1 MSLALSQVRGLSFK
15 LTLGVRHLV
24 GLVGLLAA
32 VAVGWAA
39 TTRHVSAVLVLA
51 GVGLLSTAALT
62 GGLEGLAVCVV
73 LLAFL
78 PIPSVEIGNATFGFA
93 TLTAPMLV
101 AAVLLEARRSRLTL
115 QVPHLGL
122 YGAFLAVAAL
132 SVAYSWIA
140 WDPGVGT
147 GKELGAGHRWIGYQI
162 AQLYFLVLPM
172 IAFTA
177 GFNYAR
183 LRRLNSLLMALAIGL
198 ALSVLSSLA
207 TWAAH
212 PTNPLDSYQLNQRVG
227 SFDYIS
233 ATFLTVLG
241 AACLLWSSKPLQ
253 KALGIGAAFAGLL
266 GVFIAGY
273 LNPWLAVMAA
283 LSVMVWHRAR
293 GRGLAAWVAAL
304 TALVVTFQSGILDFL
319 LVRSQSSDL
328 DRITLWQDS
337 LRIWLK
343 SPLVG
348 VGSGNLTSYSETYSS
363 FPLALVLQGYH
374 QVHNTFLELLAEDG
388 VIGLLL
394 FLAFLVAVF
403 RSLVV
408 TPSPIGDSPTVRTV
422 ALGLLVATVTM
433 GLFASGLVPMVNSAG
448 WTTIGSVTTVWL
460 VVGCAAGGREA
471 GRQVA

>member
-1 MSLALSQVRGLSFK
+1 MSLK
-15 LTLGVRHLV
+15 LTLSARHLV
-24 GLVGLLAA
+24 GLLGLLAA
-32 VAVGWAA
+32 MAVGWAA
-39 TTRHVSAVLVLA
+39 TTRHVYTALVLA
-51 GVGLLSTAALT
+51 GVGLLSAVALT

-78 PIPSVEIGNATFGFA
+78 PLPGVEIGTASFGFA
-93 TLTAPMLV
+93 TLTAPMIL
-101 AAVLLEARRSRLTL
+101 AAVLWEAHRNRMTL
-115 QVPHLGL
+115 QAPHLSL
-122 YGAFLAVAAL
+122 YAAFLAVAAL

-147 GKELGAGHRWIGYQI
+147 SKELGAGHRWIGYQI
-162 AQLYFLVLPM
+162 AQLYFLALPLV
-172 IAFTA
+172 AFTA

-183 LRRLNSLLMALAIGL
+183 LRRLDSLLVVLAIGL

-207 TWAAH
+207 TWASH
-212 PTNPLDSYQLNQRVG
+212 PANPLDYYRLNQRGG
-227 SFDYIS
+227 SFDYVD
-233 ATFLTVLG
+233 ATLLTVLG
-241 AACLLWSSKPLQ
+241 AASVLWSYKPLQ
-253 KALGIGAAFAGLL
+253 RALGMGAVLAGLL

-273 LNPWLAVMAA
+273 LNSWLAVIAA
-283 LSVMVWHRAR
+283 LGVMVWHRSR

-328 DRITLWQDS
+328 DRLTLWQDS

-348 VGSGNLTSYSETYSS
+348 VGSGNLTSYTETYSS

-388 VIGLLL
+388 IIGLLL
-394 FLAFLVAVF
+394 FLAFLVVVF
-403 RSLVV
+403 RSLVIGK
-408 TPSPIGDSPTVRTV
+408 SPTVDSPTVPTA

-448 WTTIGSVTTVWL
+448 WTSIGAVTTVWL
-460 VVGCAAGGREA
+460 VVGCAAGGRSA
-471 GRQVA
+471 GSQVS